1 MLTVSTAP
9 LPKLAAP
16 SPISFTPD
24 LIDPNNPPSSSS
36 ESSFLKTTSS
46 LFLMFNLF
54 NFLFTDRSFYFFK
67 LVNNIFLIKMKFYI
81 KNLKK
86 HLSFCQ

>member
-1 MLTVSTAP
+1 VSTAP

-46 LFLMFNLF
+46 RIF
-54 NFLFTDRSFYFFK
+54 RSSAPS
-67 LVNNIFLIKMKFYI
+67 NNSPSPEI
-81 KNLKK
+81 
-86 HLSFCQ
+86 

>member
-1 MLTVSTAP
+1 VSTAP

-36 ESSFLKTTSS
+36 GSSFIKTILSRIFRSS
-46 LFLMFNLF
+46 AP
-54 NFLFTDRSFYFFK
+54 S
-67 LVNNIFLIKMKFYI
+67 NNSPSPKI
-81 KNLKK
+81 
-86 HLSFCQ
+86 

>member
-24 LIDPNNPPSSSS
+24 LIDPNNPPSSST
-36 ESSFLKTTSS
+36 LP
-46 LFLMFNLF
+46 
-54 NFLFTDRSFYFFK
+54 
-67 LVNNIFLIKMKFYI
+67 
-81 KNLKK
+81 
-86 HLSFCQ
+86 